1 MVDSSISVDNSK
13 SNISNGRS
21 SLLFWS
27 ASLVLSLI
35 SVRLVSLGLFPLYDT
50 TEARYGEM
58 ARIMVETNNWIT
70 PQFDYNVPFWGKPPF
85 QTWISALSFSW
96 FGISEFSA
104 RLPHFVCGLITSYLV
119 FRFTKSLA
127 NKNSAIFSLLILT
140 SSLGFIVAIGMV
152 MTDSALLMTYT
163 LAMVCYWQ
171 CYSQKDKIVS
181 GHLFFVALAL
191 GMLIKGPVAV
201 VLIGI
206 SLVFWSL
213 WQGCF
218 KTAIKRL
225 PWLTG
230 ILVFLLLTL
239 PWYIWAE
246 IRTPGFLE
254 YFILGE
260 HVQRFLVSGW
270 QGDLYGTAHVKP
282 RGMIWLYWLIC
293 ASPWSFI
300 VLGLLVKKY
309 RGVELPRSKYQ
320 AQGINKYLICWMISP
335 LLLFTLAG
343 NILPIY
349 VLPGFSAL
357 AVLVAL
363 NCQLTKASNY
373 FALISLVL
381 LTIIILVLSL
391 GLLNKKSQ
399 AELLGVDR
407 DFSQYTELY
416 YWKKRPFSAQFYSKG
431 QAQLLESKDKLNSLL
446 KSDSTFYIAIKRNE
460 FEVLQNSLMPV
471 CAINKQTES
480 SLLLKCH

>member
-1 MVDSSISVDNSK
+1 MVDSKTNNSK
-13 SNISNGRS
+13 IKISNGTS
-21 SLLFWS
+21 SLVYWAATLI
-27 ASLVLSLI
+27 LSLI
-35 SVRLVSLGLFPLYDT
+35 AVRLISLGMFPLYDT

-85 QTWISALSFSW
+85 QSWISALSFSW

-104 RLPHFVCGLITSYLV
+104 RLPHFICGLITCYLV

-127 NKNSAIFSLLILT
+127 NKNTAIFSLLILT
-140 SSLGFIVAIGMV
+140 SSLGFILAIGMV
-152 MTDSALLMTYT
+152 MTDSALLMAYT

-171 CYSQKDKIVS
+171 CYSQKDKVVS

-206 SLVFWSL
+206 SLVCWSL

-218 KTAIKRL
+218 KVALQRL

-282 RGMIWLYWLIC
+282 RGIVWLYWLIC

-300 VLGLLVKKY
+300 ALGLLVKNY
-309 RGVELPRSKYQ
+309 RGIKFPQHKYQ
-320 AQGINKYLICWMISP
+320 EQGINKYLICWMISP

-357 AVLVAL
+357 AVLIAL

-373 FALISLVL
+373 FALSSLAL
-381 LTIIILVLSL
+381 LTIIIMILSM
-391 GLLNKKSQ
+391 GVINKKSE
-399 AELLGVDR
+399 AELLGVNR
-407 DFSQYTELY
+407 IFSQNTQLY
-416 YWKKRPFSAQFYSKG
+416 YWHKRPFSAQFYSKG
-431 QAQLLESKDKLNSLL
+431 QAQLIESKNKLNDLL
-446 KSDSTFYIAIKRNE
+446 KSDEKFYIAIKHSE
-460 FEVLQNSLMPV
+460 FEGLQNILIPFCLV
-471 CAINKQTES
+471 NNQTENR
-480 SLLLKCH
+480 LLLKCH

>member
-1 MVDSSISVDNSK
+1 MVNTYVNNDDVSRSIMYWTATL
-13 SNISNGRS
+13 IL
-21 SLLFWS
+21 SLL
-27 ASLVLSLI
+27 A
-35 SVRLVSLGLFPLYDT
+35 VRLISLGLFPLYDT

-58 ARIMVETNNWIT
+58 ARIMIETNNWVT
-70 PQFDYNVPFWGKPPF
+70 PQIDYNVPFWGKPPF
-85 QTWISALSFSW
+85 QTWISATSFSW

-104 RLPHFVCGLITSYLV
+104 RLPHFVCGLITSYFV
-119 FRFTKSLA
+119 FRFTKSLT
-127 NKNSAIFSLLILT
+127 NTNTAIFSLLILT
-140 SSLGFIVAIGMV
+140 SSLGFILAIGMV
-152 MTDSALLMTYT
+152 MTDSALLMAYT
-163 LAMVCYWQ
+163 LAMACYWQ
-171 CYSQKDKIVS
+171 CYSQEDKMVY
-181 GHLFFVALAL
+181 GHLFFIALAL

-206 SLVFWSL
+206 SLVCWSL

-218 KTAIKRL
+218 KVAIKRL

-282 RGMIWLYWLIC
+282 RGIIWLYWLIC

-300 VLGLLVKKY
+300 ALGLLVKKY
-309 RGVELPRSKYQ
+309 RGIELPQNKFQ

-373 FALISLVL
+373 FALVSLGL
-381 LTIIILVLSL
+381 LTIIIMVLSL
-391 GLLNKKSQ
+391 GVMNKKSE
-399 AELLGVDR
+399 AELLGANR
-407 DFSQYTELY
+407 NFSQFAQLY

-431 QAQLLESKDKLNSLL
+431 QAQLLESKDRLNDLL
-446 KSDSTFYIAIKRNE
+446 KSDEEFYIAIKHSE
-460 FEVLQNSLMPV
+460 FEVLHNTLTSV
-471 CAINKQTES
+471 CVVNKQTENR
-480 SLLLKCH
+480 LLLKCH

>member
-1 MVDSSISVDNSK
+1 MVNKSINKNDVTSSIV
-13 SNISNGRS
+13 
-21 SLLFWS
+21 FW
-27 ASLVLSLI
+27 AATLILSLI
-35 SVRLVSLGLFPLYDT
+35 TIRLVSLGLFPLYDT

-104 RLPHFVCGLITSYLV
+104 RLPHFVCGLITCYLV
-119 FRFTKSLA
+119 FRFTKTLA

-140 SSLGFIVAIGMV
+140 SSLGFILAIGMV
-152 MTDSALLMTYT
+152 MTDSALLMAYT

-171 CYSQKDKIVS
+171 CYSQKDKVVS

-218 KTAIKRL
+218 KVAIKRL
-225 PWLTG
+225 PWLSG

-300 VLGLLVKKY
+300 ILGLLVKKY
-309 RGVELPRSKYQ
+309 RGIELPQNKYQ
-320 AQGINKYLICWMISP
+320 EQGINKYLICWMISP

-391 GLLNKKSQ
+391 GLVNKKSE
-399 AELLGVDR
+399 AELLGFDR
-407 DFSQYTELY
+407 NFSQYTELY

-431 QAQLLESKDKLNSLL
+431 QAQLLDNKDKLNSLL
-446 KSDSTFYIAIKRNE
+446 QSDSTFYIAIKLNE
-460 FEVLQNSLMPV
+460 FEVLQSTLTPV
-471 CAINKQTES
+471 CIVNKQTEN

>member
-1 MVDSSISVDNSK
+1 MVDSDRDQ
-13 SNISNGRS
+13 SNKAS
-21 SLLFWS
+21 SLVFW
-27 ASLVLSLI
+27 AATLILSLI
-35 SVRLVSLGLFPLYDT
+35 AIRLISLGLFPLYDT

-58 ARIMVETNNWIT
+58 ARIMFETNNWVT

-96 FGISEFSA
+96 FGISEFTA
-104 RLPHFVCGLITSYLV
+104 RLPHFCCGLLTCYLV
-119 FRFTKSLA
+119 YRFTKSLT
-127 NKNSAIFSLLILT
+127 NNSTAIFSLLILT
-140 SSLGFIVAIGMV
+140 SSLGFIIAIGMV
-152 MTDSALLMTYT
+152 MTDSALLMAYT
-163 LAMVCYWQ
+163 LAMLSYWQ
-171 CYSQKDKIVS
+171 CYSQKDKVVS

-206 SLVFWSL
+206 SLVCWGL

-218 KTAIKRL
+218 KLAIKSL

-230 ILVFLLLTL
+230 MMVFLLLTL

-254 YFILGE
+254 YFIIGE

-282 RGMIWLYWLIC
+282 RGIIWLYWLVC

-300 VLGLLVKKY
+300 VIGLIVKKY
-309 RGVELPRSKYQ
+309 RGIALPQTKYQ
-320 AQGINKYLICWMISP
+320 ALGINKYLVCWMVSP

-363 NCQLTKASNY
+363 NCRLTKKINY
-373 FALISLVL
+373 LALISLTL
-381 LTIIILVLSL
+381 L
-391 GLLNKKSQ
+391 GLIITLLNFGVFQSKSES
-399 AELLGVDR
+399 ELLGVNR
-407 DFSQYTELY
+407 TFSQYTPLY
-416 YWKKRPFSAQFYSKG
+416 YWNKRPFSAQFYSKG
-431 QAQLLESKDKLNSLL
+431 QAQLLENKERLITLIKAE
-446 KSDSTFYIAIKRNE
+446 DSFFIAIKHSD
-460 FEVLQNSLMPV
+460 FSVIQPLLKTV
-471 CAINKQTES
+471 CLEKHQTKRR
-480 SLLLKCH
+480 LLLKCN

>member
-1 MVDSSISVDNSK
+1 MVDSSINMENSK
-13 SNISNGRS
+13 INISNGSS
-21 SLLFWS
+21 SLVYW
-27 ASLVLSLI
+27 AATLVLSLI
-35 SVRLVSLGLFPLYDT
+35 AVRLVSLGLFPLYDT

-104 RLPHFVCGLITSYLV
+104 RLPHFVCGLITCYLV

-140 SSLGFIVAIGMV
+140 SSLGFILAIGMV
-152 MTDSALLMTYT
+152 MTDSALLMAYT

-171 CYSQKDKIVS
+171 CYSQKDKVVS

-218 KTAIKRL
+218 KDAIKRL

-230 ILVFLLLTL
+230 TLVFLLLTL

-309 RGVELPRSKYQ
+309 RGIELPQNKYQ
-320 AQGINKYLICWMISP
+320 EQGINKYLICWMISP

-357 AVLVAL
+357 AVLVAI
-363 NCQLTKASNY
+363 NCQWTARSNY
-373 FALISLVL
+373 LALSSFL
-381 LTIIILVLSL
+381 ILICLIGFLSA
-391 GLLNKKSQ
+391 GVMNKKSE
-399 AELLGVDR
+399 AELLAGKGI
-407 DFSQYTELY
+407 TKNIELY
-416 YWKKRPFSAQFYSKG
+416 YWQKRPFSAQFYSKG
-431 QAQLLESKDKLNSLL
+431 QAQLLDNKDKLIGIVQS
-446 KSDSTFYIAIKRNE
+446 KKGVFIAIKPHDLDL
-460 FEVLQNSLMPV
+460 LQDMIPSFCLV
-471 CAINKQTES
+471 NKKTES
-480 SLLLKCH
+480 RLLLKCN

>member
-1 MVDSSISVDNSK
+1 MVDSSVNMDNLK
-13 SNISNGRS
+13 INISNGSS
-21 SLLFWS
+21 SLVYW
-27 ASLVLSLI
+27 AATLVLSLI
-35 SVRLVSLGLFPLYDT
+35 AVRLVSLGLFPLYDT

-104 RLPHFVCGLITSYLV
+104 RLPHFVCGLITCYLV
-119 FRFTKSLA
+119 FRFTKSIV
-127 NKNSAIFSLLILT
+127 NKNTAIFSLLILT
-140 SSLGFIVAIGMV
+140 SSLGFIIAIGMV
-152 MTDSALLMTYT
+152 MTDSALLMAYT

-171 CYSQKDKIVS
+171 CYSQKDKVVS

-206 SLVFWSL
+206 SLVCWSL

-218 KTAIKRL
+218 KVAIKRL

-230 ILVFLLLTL
+230 ILVFLLLSL
-239 PWYIWAE
+239 PWYAWAE

-270 QGDLYGTAHVKP
+270 QGDLYGSAHVKP

-320 AQGINKYLICWMISP
+320 EQGINKYLICWMISP

-373 FALISLVL
+373 FALISLTL
-381 LTIIILVLSL
+381 LTIIIIVLSL
-391 GLLNKKSQ
+391 GLVNKKSE
-399 AELLGVDR
+399 AELLGVNR
-407 DFSQYTELY
+407 SFSQYTELY

-431 QAQLLESKDKLNSLL
+431 QAQLLDNKNKLNNLL
-446 KSDSTFYIAIKRNE
+446 QSDRTFYIAIKRSE
-460 FEVLQNSLMPV
+460 FEVLQSNLTPV
-471 CAINKQTES
+471 CIVNKQTEN

>member
-1 MVDSSISVDNSK
+1 MVDSDNH
-13 SNISNGRS
+13 NNNVTS
-21 SLLFWS
+21 SLVYWAATLI
-27 ASLVLSLI
+27 LSLI
-35 SVRLVSLGLFPLYDT
+35 VIRLVSLGLFPLYDT

-58 ARIMVETNNWIT
+58 ARIMFETNNWVT

-96 FGISEFSA
+96 FGVSEFSA
-104 RLPHFVCGLITSYLV
+104 RLPHFVCGLLTCYLV
-119 FRFTKSLA
+119 FRFTKSLT

-140 SSLGFIVAIGMV
+140 SSLGFIIAIGMV
-152 MTDSALLMTYT
+152 MTDSALLMAYT

-171 CYSQKDKIVS
+171 CYSQKDKVVS

-218 KTAIKRL
+218 KVAIKRL

-230 ILVFLLLTL
+230 LLVFLILTL

-270 QGDLYGTAHVKP
+270 QGDLYGTAHIKP
-282 RGMIWLYWLIC
+282 RGIIWLYWLVC

-300 VLGLLVKKY
+300 AIGLIFKKY
-309 RGVELPRSKYQ
+309 RGVEPPPNRFQ
-320 AQGINKYLICWMISP
+320 ALGINKYLICWMISP

-363 NCQLTKASNY
+363 NCQLTKTSNY
-373 FALISLVL
+373 LALFSVAL
-381 LTIIILVLSL
+381 L
-391 GLLNKKSQ
+391 GLVITLLSVGIINKKSES
-399 AELLGVDR
+399 ELLGINR
-407 DFSQYTELY
+407 TFSQYTPLY

-431 QAQLLESKDKLNSLL
+431 QAQLLEDKGELINLL
-446 KSDSTFYIAIKRNE
+446 TAEESFFIGIRHSD
-460 FEVLQNSLMPV
+460 FEALKPILIPV
-471 CAINKQTES
+471 CEGTNQTKKR
-480 SLLLKCH
+480 LLLKCN

>member
-1 MVDSSISVDNSK
+1 MAD
-13 SNISNGRS
+13 SNINIDNTEACTHTGSS
-21 SLLFWS
+21 SLIYWAATLI
-27 ASLVLSLI
+27 LSLI
-35 SVRLVSLGLFPLYDT
+35 AVRLISLGLFPLYDT

-58 ARIMVETNNWIT
+58 ARIMVETNNWVT

-104 RLPHFVCGLITSYLV
+104 RLPHFICGLITCFLV
-119 FRFTKSLA
+119 FRFTKLLS
-127 NKNSAIFSLLILT
+127 NNNTAIFSLLVLT

-152 MTDSALLMTYT
+152 MTDSALFMAYT

-171 CYSQKDKIVS
+171 CYSQKDRVIS

-191 GMLIKGPVAV
+191 GMLIKGPVSV

-206 SLVFWSL
+206 SLVCWSL
-213 WQGCF
+213 WQGCLVV
-218 KTAIKRL
+218 AIKRL

-230 ILVFLLLTL
+230 ILVFLLLVL

-246 IRTPGFLE
+246 IRTPGFLD

-282 RGMIWLYWLIC
+282 RGIIWFYWLIC

-300 VLGLLVKKY
+300 IIGLLVKKY
-309 RGVELPRSKYQ
+309 RGIELPKSKYQ

-357 AVLVAL
+357 AILVAL
-363 NCQLTKASNY
+363 NYQISKVSNY
-373 FALISLVL
+373 LALSSLALITMLVV
-381 LTIIILVLSL
+381 ILSL
-391 GLLNKKSQ
+391 ELANKKSE
-399 AELLGVDR
+399 AELLGVNR
-407 DFSQYTELY
+407 SFSQDTELY
-416 YWKKRPFSAQFYSKG
+416 YWKQRPFSAQFYSKG
-431 QAQLLESKDKLNSLL
+431 QAQLLESRAKLNSLL
-446 KSDSTFYIAIKRNE
+446 KSGETFYFAIKHNE
-460 FEVLQNSLMPV
+460 FEVLQDTLVPACSV
-471 CAINKQTES
+471 SKQTEKR
-480 SLLLKCH
+480 LLLKCY